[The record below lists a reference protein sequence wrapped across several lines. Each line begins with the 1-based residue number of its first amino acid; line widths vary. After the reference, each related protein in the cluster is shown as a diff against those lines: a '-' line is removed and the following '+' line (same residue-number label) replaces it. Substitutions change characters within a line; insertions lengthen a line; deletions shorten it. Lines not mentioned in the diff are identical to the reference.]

1 MRCGEVEKN
10 DCVKYMSLTYK
21 LIKVCFQDAT
31 VYDNGDV
38 DFLLEVD
45 NWNDFSFYT
54 TYHLHASKKLT
65 QGVTTYLGSM
75 HICKFGQKMMEGML
89 VKDLVNGY
97 GNVFTQLPADFYTIS
112 FSIDLFKSVSLLLK
126 TQEERAVFVKS
137 LNFVFGKD
145 DPRFKRIKK
154 EECYKSTVVKRGAS
168 MDAFE
173 LKKAKQIMYSE
184 EVFYD
189 LERQNLKVFY
199 QQSNEEI
206 NLKFSCPDGVKDI
219 PGIPYGIVAF
229 IGHNGCGKSSL
240 LYQLAK
246 LIYTSPNQRHH
257 MKDIIKVTPSDVGTS
272 RLLMFSYSAFDNF
285 LFPGN
290 TLSDYRLMAE
300 GVQNRK
306 GRFIYCGVRD
316 VKSEM
321 ESLID
326 EQVQK
331 EQKEDDV
338 KDNLVKQLRVNNVK
352 LKSVEE
358 LGQEFSKALEDV
370 YSDADKCRQWECMIQ
385 RCKVRVPSLYQDI
398 CQFNS
403 LKLAWEDDNYDGY
416 LKLSTGVKFFLH
428 IMSHVYAYSE
438 DNSILLFDEPENHLH
453 PPMLSF
459 MMGEIQ
465 QSIRNTHSIMFV
477 ATHSPIILQDLFA
490 KNIFVIRRDG
500 DALTFRNPVTETY
513 GENFGYINRLVFDL
527 NSDICKYHNVFEYIY
542 NKCKCKEID
551 KTEDVL
557 QLFEKKLECMSLSSQ
572 MVSYISL
579 LHEMNKDE

>member
-1 MRCGEVEKN
+1 MP
-10 DCVKYMSLTYK
+10 LTYK
-21 LIKVCFQDAT
+21 LIRVCYQDAT
-31 VYDNGDV
+31 DHDTGDT
-38 DFLLEVD
+38 DFMLEVD
-45 NWNDFSFYT
+45 NWNDFSFHT

-65 QGVTTYLGSM
+65 QKVTTYLGSM
-75 HICKFGQKMMEGML
+75 HIFKYGQKEMEGPL
-89 VKDLVNGY
+89 VKDVVRDY
-97 GNVFTQLPADFYTIS
+97 GRVFTQLPEDFYTIS
-112 FSIDLFKSVSLLLK
+112 FSLDLFKSASQLLK
-126 TQEERAVFVKS
+126 TQEERLEFVQS
-137 LNFVFGKD
+137 LNFIFGKD
-145 DPRFKRIKK
+145 DPRFERIS
-154 EECYKSTVVKRGAS
+154 EEACYYNTVVRRGAS

-189 LERQNLKVFY
+189 LEKQNLKVY
-199 QQSNEEI
+199 YRQADQEI
-206 NLKFSCPDGVKDI
+206 NLHFSCPNGVEGVS
-219 PGIPYGIVAF
+219 GIPYGIVAF

-257 MKDIIKVTPSDVGTS
+257 MKDTITVTPSDVGTS

-300 GVQNRK
+300 GVQSRS

-321 ESLID
+321 ESLI
-326 EQVQK
+326 EEHVQK
-331 EQKEDDV
+331 KQNGDEDN
-338 KDNLVKQLRVNNVK
+338 DNLVKQVRVNNVK

-358 LGQEFSKALEDV
+358 LGQEFANALETL
-370 YSDADKCRQWECMIQ
+370 YSDVEKRKQWDGMIQ
-385 RCKVRVPSLYQDI
+385 RCKIRIPSLYQDI
-398 CQFNS
+398 SNFDG
-403 LKLAWEDDNYDGY
+403 LELAWEENNCDRY
-416 LKLSTGVKFFLH
+416 LRLSTGVKFFLH

-459 MMGEIQ
+459 MMNEIQ
-465 QSIRNTHSIMFV
+465 LAIRKTHSIMLV
-477 ATHSPIILQDLFA
+477 ATHSPVILQELFA

-527 NSDICKYHNVFEYIY
+527 NSDICNYHQVFDYIFKKNMCEYT
-542 NKCKCKEID
+542 E
-551 KTEDVL
+551 KTEAVL
-557 QLFEKKLECMSLSSQ
+557 KMFEDKLECKSLSSQ
-572 MVSYISL
+572 MVSYISM
-579 LHEMNKDE
+579 LHEQNKVE